1 MPLPIPED
9 LVNTD
14 RTRDCLISQNGAIE
28 LRAVTP
34 LNDQPGFDGYI
45 LTWNTVDD
53 RGTFFTKGSAKK
65 SIKERGMD
73 APHLWMHQA
82 GSLFGGDVPLPIGR
96 HTSIEEDDIG
106 VRVSVALNEDQT
118 KGAEVLSA
126 LRFGNKLGLSF
137 GFDRLGDR
145 SANDKDKLDLS
156 VAPDWVKK
164 VPTNELRA
172 ITEFRFWESSSVI
185 FGSNAKAK
193 PTKIRSLLE
202 ITDPAEWEQFLND
215 LRAGTL
221 DHEMQARIDQI
232 VAAEQVRAAGTG
244 QNHPTD
250 ALEARRNL
258 DVEFTFLWGDDPL

>member
-1 MPLPIPED
+1 MLPIPED

-14 RTRDCLISQNGAIE
+14 RTRDCLIANNGGIE

-82 GSLFGGDVPLPIGR
+82 GSFFGGDVPLPIGK
-96 HTSIEEDDIG
+96 HLAIEEDDIG

-137 GFDRLGDR
+137 GFDRLGYR
-145 SANDKDKLDLS
+145 SADPKKDNLDLS
-156 VAPDWVKK
+156 VAPDWVKS
-164 VPTNELRA
+164 VPINELIA

-193 PTKIRSLLE
+193 PTKIRSLFANG
-202 ITDPAEWEQFLND
+202 DPNDWEQFLSD
-215 LRAGTL
+215 LRAGRL
-221 DHEMQARIDQI
+221 DEQTRAHIDQI
-232 VAAEQVRAAGTG
+232 VAAEQERAAAG
-244 QNHPTD
+244 QNHGTQD
-250 ALEARRNL
+250 LDARRNL
-258 DVEFTFLWGDDPL
+258 DVEFAFLWGDDQL